1 MYDKIMLFDIC
12 AVPVYLIIIAT
23 TVIRKMYKG
32 RSNRLY
38 LEVAM
43 FAFAADLCEIMEQLA
58 FLGITFGTGF
68 VFWVKMSEYA
78 YFITRNAVNVS
89 YIFFIISTT
98 KTWYKFDK
106 ILPRLFIML
115 PYICIITLLATN
127 EITGWVFTVTIEE
140 GYKRGPNVLW
150 IYAFAACYLV
160 FGVIYLIAHR
170 HTLDLGSFIALML
183 MYIIN
188 LVSVITQY
196 FYPRYI
202 IESFATSLTV
212 LFVVLY
218 VQRPELQVDMSTGL
232 PGFRA
237 YCEEIGKIRVTG
249 HDTRIVMISLRNAAE
264 MSSYLRESYSD
275 YIHIIDSEVRAFA
288 KREKISC
295 EVYFESP
302 GNFYVVLDDDTYNP
316 VQAIPE
322 IKERVRMIAAKILE
336 TGAQPDMH
344 IVSVTFPKE
353 IHTIDELLRFGHNFA
368 RFSDYSRIYVRAG
381 AITDSR
387 DYQIETHI
395 DEILNRAVV
404 SGQLGIRY
412 QPIRSVAEN
421 KFTCAEAVIE
431 LTDVVYGSIDSE
443 RLIIA
448 AEERGLIVSL
458 SNRYLEEVFTFM
470 GSESF
475 QKLGYTHICVRLPVS
490 QCMRMDL
497 TDTIWNLRERFRVSP
512 ANIAFE
518 IKETSYENMSRVFNE
533 NLKKLSTQGFKIVLD
548 GFGSGY
554 SNFMHLLDMPINAVR
569 LDKSIVQA
577 ASSANGKKILEGII
591 DTLRDISLTVIA
603 QGADDQQTSLMLA
616 GLGCDLIQGS
626 YYSPPVSKD
635 KLEKLS
641 ANDPH

>member
-1 MYDKIMLFDIC
+1 MFDKILLFDVC

-23 TVIRKMYKG
+23 TIIRKMYKG

-38 LEVAM
+38 LEVAV
-43 FAFAADLCEIMEQLA
+43 FAFAADLCEIVEKLA
-58 FLGITFGTGF
+58 FVGYTFGTGF
-68 VFWVKMSEYA
+68 VFWVKMCEYA

-89 YIFFIISTT
+89 YLFFIISTT
-98 KTWYKFDK
+98 KTWYKIDK
-106 ILPRLFIML
+106 VLPRLFIML
-115 PYICIITLLATN
+115 PYLSIVTMLATN
-127 EITGWVFTVTIEE
+127 EITGWVFTVTIEQ
-140 GYKRGPNVLW
+140 GYQRGSNMIVV
-150 IYAFAACYLV
+150 YAFAACYLV
-160 FGVIYLIAHR
+160 IGVIYLIVHR
-170 HTLDLGSFIALML
+170 HTLDLGSFITLML
-183 MYIIN
+183 MYVIN
-188 LVSVITQY
+188 LTSVLLQY
-196 FYPRYI
+196 LYPRYI

-218 VQRPELQVDMSTGL
+218 VQRPELQVDTSTGL
-232 PGFRA
+232 PGYRA

-264 MSSYLRESYSD
+264 MSSYLRESYSS
-275 YIHIIDSEVRAFA
+275 YIHIIDTEIRAFA

-295 EVYFESP
+295 ELYFEPP
-302 GNFYVVLDDDTYNP
+302 GNFYAVLDDDTYNP
-316 VQAIPE
+316 VQAIPS
-322 IKERVRMIAAKILE
+322 IKDRIRTIAADILE

-353 IHTIDELLRFGHNFA
+353 IRTIDELLRFGHNFA
-368 RFSDYSRIYVRAG
+368 RFSDYSRIYVRAE

-404 SGQLGIRY
+404 SGKLGIRY
-412 QPIRSVAEN
+412 QPIWSVAEN
-421 KFTCAEAVIE
+421 GFNCAEAVIE
-431 LTDVVYGSIDSE
+431 LKDVVYGSIDPE
-443 RLIIA
+443 LLINA

-475 QKLGYTHICVRLPVS
+475 KKLGYKHICVRLPVS

-497 TDTIWNLRERFRVSP
+497 TDTIWNLRERFRVNP
-512 ANIAFE
+512 AHIAFE

-533 NLKKLSTQGFKIVLD
+533 NLKKLSTQGFRIVLD

-569 LDKSIVQA
+569 LDKSIVK
-577 ASSANGKKILEGII
+577 ASDSEDGKKILSGVI
-591 DTLRDISLTVIA
+591 DILRGISLTVMV

-616 GLGCDLIQGS
+616 GSGCDMIQGS
-626 YYSPPVSKD
+626 YYSPPVEKD
-635 KLEKLS
+635 ELENVK
-641 ANDPH
+641 